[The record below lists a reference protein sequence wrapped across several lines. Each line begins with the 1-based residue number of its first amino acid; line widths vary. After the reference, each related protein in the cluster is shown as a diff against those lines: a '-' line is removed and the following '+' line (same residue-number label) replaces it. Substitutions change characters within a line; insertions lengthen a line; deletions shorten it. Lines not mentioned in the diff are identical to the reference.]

1 MNWKRLYAAVQTTC
15 VVWGSAI
22 SAGIILAM
30 LATGLCRYVFNF
42 EEKPAML
49 FVFLPV
55 FLVLT
60 TYWIKKLP
68 DRLRKAGMLSDE
80 PERFGPWFKD

>member
-1 MNWKRLYAAVQTTC
+1 
-15 VVWGSAI
+15 
-22 SAGIILAM
+22 
-30 LATGLCRYVFNF
+30 
-42 EEKPAML
+42 ML

-60 TYWIKKLP
+60 IYWIKKLP